1 MANVL
6 GKRFTYAVDGVEE
19 EHTMFQRS
27 DVRHVAMEKQ
37 PPLGNIHGELRMFV
51 EKESAKI

>member
-1 MANVL
+1 VL